1 MERHASSP
9 DMCAAARKHFRTP
22 GVRRKQGCL
31 RSTRII
37 MKFLD
42 LLKEKIVVFDGAM
55 GSSLQAQELSLEDWG
70 GAEFEN
76 CSENLLYTKPEAI
89 EIVHRDFLDV
99 GCDVIETNSFGG
111 SEVVLAEFGI
121 AEKTYDVNRKA
132 AEMAK
137 RLANDYSTKNQPR
150 FVAGSIGPG
159 TKLPTLG
166 HITYRDLKAAYETQ
180 VHGLIDG
187 GSDLLVVETCQDLL
201 QTKAALAAI
210 FDHFEKNE
218 IWVPVFAQV
227 TIETFGTMLN
237 GTEIGAALTALE
249 PFPIDVIGMNCGT
262 GPRQMADSL
271 KYLCEHAEMPVSVL
285 PNAGLPEV
293 KDGKQHY
300 DETPESF
307 TEQVVHFA
315 KDYGVNIVGG
325 CCGTTPKHIQMLRE
339 NIERVSPKQRDGK
352 HSPSASSIYF
362 RQPYKQDASFL
373 IVGERVNASGSRKMR
388 RLLDA
393 EDWDG
398 LVSLAKEQERE
409 GSHILDVNVDF
420 VGRDGAQDM
429 KELVS
434 RLVTNVKIPL
444 MLDSTEWEKMEAG
457 LEYAGGKCILNST
470 NYEDGEPRFYKV
482 LELCKEYGA
491 AVVIGLID
499 EDGMARTAQDKVKI
513 AHRAYKDATEFG
525 IPAHDIFFDPLALP
539 ISTGIEEDR
548 ANAHQTIEAIK
559 QIKEEVPETNIILG
573 VSNISFGLNP
583 AARVVLN
590 SVFLNDAV
598 EAGMNSAIVNAIKIL
613 PLSRFNEREIE
624 VARELIYDKREWNA
638 DTPVRN
644 EGEARIENKKG
655 WHKRGYLPHFDG
667 AVTQFVTF
675 RLADSLPQGVLKRFE
690 KEIDHDKLTKNS
702 DEYREMVE
710 QYLDKGVGSCILKNP
725 TIAEI
730 VQQTIEYENERTCK
744 VASWVVMPNHVH
756 ILLRPLNGHS
766 LSDILKRIKGVSAR
780 KINELEGSSGSVWQ
794 PDYFDR
800 FIRDEDHFLKTI
812 KYIKNNPVK
821 AGLCETAEE
830 WIFGSNRSADTPV
843 RKPKGKEKEAD
854 KSVRVPGAVCI
865 YDPLTEF
872 TTLFEG
878 KKRKSLKQDISDL
891 PIEEKLQR
899 HIIDGEKIG
908 LEDSLN
914 TALKKYEALDIIN
927 VHLLGGMKVVG
938 DLFGSG
944 QMQLPFVLQSAEA
957 MKAAVKFLEPHM
969 EKVEGE
975 THKGT
980 MVLAT
985 VKGDVHDIGKN
996 LVDIILTNNGYRVVN
1011 LGIKQTIDAILDACD
1026 EHKPDAIGMSG
1037 LLVKS
1042 TLIMRDNLEIMNE
1055 RAVTTPVVLGGAAL
1069 NRRYVDN
1076 DLIPLFKSKL
1086 FYARDAFDGLNA
1098 MDLLTLGEQ
1107 ESEVQSPKSKVASDQ
1122 KAETR
1127 PQGSV
1132 QSANAGNGKVGN
1144 AGGSPALSPK
1154 DEQNANVQTVADEED
1169 LVGEDAKLG
1178 KKAARVS
1185 TRETGDTSHK
1195 TKSDI
1200 QPVENI
1206 PTAPFYGSKVV
1217 EIKDLTK
1224 VFAYINETALFKG
1237 QWQYKQGK
1245 KSKEEYQEI
1254 LKGEVYPRFEEVK
1267 AKAIREK
1274 LLEAKLVYGYFP
1286 CQSEGN
1292 DLIIYEDDEKTE
1304 KLRFTFPRQPL
1315 EQRGSRNLCL
1325 ADFFAPKWKADT
1337 PVRKNEEEIQADKSV
1352 RVPSGKIDVVP
1363 FHLVTMGRRASEHSA
1378 KLFKNDDYTD
1388 YLLFHGLSV
1397 ESAEALAEMW
1407 HKRIREELGIA
1418 GQDAEDLNKLF
1429 RQGYQGSRYSF
1440 GYPAC
1445 PNLEDQTK
1453 LFELIKPER
1462 IDVSLTDE
1470 FMLDPEQST
1479 SAIFLH
1485 HPEARYFN
1493 VE

>member
-1 MERHASSP
+1 MN
-9 DMCAAARKHFRTP
+9 
-22 GVRRKQGCL
+22 
-31 RSTRII
+31 
-37 MKFLD
+37 FLD

-55 GSSLQAQELSLEDWG
+55 GSSLQAQELSIEDWG

-89 EIVHRDFLDV
+89 EIVHTDFLEA

-111 SEVVLAEFGI
+111 SEVVLQEFGI
-121 AEKTYDVNRKA
+121 AKKTYDVNRKA

-137 RLANDYSTKNQPR
+137 RLANDYSTKAKPR

-166 HITYRDLKAAYETQ
+166 HITYADLKKAYVDQ
-180 VHGLIDG
+180 VQGLIDG
-187 GSDLLVVETCQDLL
+187 GSDLLIVETCQDLL
-201 QTKAALAAI
+201 QTKAALSAI
-210 FDHFEKNE
+210 FDYFEKNR
-218 IWVPVFAQV
+218 IKIPVFAQV

-262 GPRQMADSL
+262 GPKQMADSL

-307 TEQVVHFA
+307 TQQVVHFA

-325 CCGTTPKHIQMLRE
+325 CCGTTPEHIRMLRE
-339 NIERVSPKQRDGK
+339 EIEQISPKERK
-352 HSPSASSIYF
+352 PYHSPSASSIYF
-362 RQPYKQDASFL
+362 RQPYQQDASFL

-388 RLLDA
+388 RLLDN

-420 VGRDGAQDM
+420 VGRDGVADM

-482 LELCKEYGA
+482 LDLCKEYGA

-499 EDGMARTAQDKVKI
+499 EDGMARTAEDKLKI
-513 AHRAYKDATEFG
+513 ARRAYKDTVGHG
-525 IPAHDIFFDPLALP
+525 IQAHDIFFDPLALP

-548 ANAHQTIEAIK
+548 ANAAQTIKAIR
-559 QIKEEVPETNIILG
+559 QIKEEMPEANIILG

-613 PLSRFNEREIE
+613 PLNRFNEKEIE
-624 VARELIYDKREWNA
+624 VARELIYDQRK
-638 DTPVRN
+638 
-644 EGEARIENKKG
+644 
-655 WHKRGYLPHFDG
+655 FDG
-667 AVTQFVTF
+667 
-675 RLADSLPQGVLKRFE
+675 D
-690 KEIDHDKLTKNS
+690 
-702 DEYREMVE
+702 
-710 QYLDKGVGSCILKNP
+710 
-725 TIAEI
+725 
-730 VQQTIEYENERTCK
+730 
-744 VASWVVMPNHVH
+744 
-756 ILLRPLNGHS
+756 
-766 LSDILKRIKGVSAR
+766 
-780 KINELEGSSGSVWQ
+780 
-794 PDYFDR
+794 
-800 FIRDEDHFLKTI
+800 
-812 KYIKNNPVK
+812 
-821 AGLCETAEE
+821 
-830 WIFGSNRSADTPV
+830 
-843 RKPKGKEKEAD
+843 
-854 KSVRVPGAVCI
+854 VCT
-865 YDPLTEF
+865 YDPLTIF

-878 KKRKSLKQDISDL
+878 KKRQSLKQDISVL

-914 TALKKYEALDIIN
+914 SALKKYEALDIIN
-927 VHLLGGMKVVG
+927 IHLLGGMKVVG
-938 DLFGSG
+938 ELFGSG

-957 MKAAVKFLEPHM
+957 MKTAVKFLEPYM

-996 LVDIILTNNGYRVVN
+996 LVDIILTNNGYKVVN
-1011 LGIKQTIDAILDACD
+1011 LGIKQTIDAILQACE
-1026 EHKPDAIGMSG
+1026 EHQPDAIGMSG

-1042 TLIMRDNLEIMNE
+1042 TLVMRDNLEIMNE
-1055 RAVTTPVVLGGAAL
+1055 RAITTPVVLGGAAL

-1076 DLIPLFKSKL
+1076 DLIPLFNSKL

-1098 MDLLTLGEQ
+1098 MDLLTSKEG
-1107 ESEVQSPKSKVASDQ
+1107 SGVPSPKSKVA
-1122 KAETR
+1122 
-1127 PQGSV
+1127 V
-1132 QSANAGNGKVGN
+1132 AGNGKSEKSARAEVLTPFN
-1144 AGGSPALSPK
+1144 ENENS
-1154 DEQNANVQTVADEED
+1154 EIQDEED

-1178 KKAARVS
+1178 FNTAQVGKTHTVPS
-1185 TRETGDTSHK
+1185 TQHSANTAHT

-1200 QPVENI
+1200 APVENL

-1224 VFAYINETALFKG
+1224 VFDFINETALFKG

-1245 KSKEEYQEI
+1245 KSKEEYQQI
-1254 LKGEVYPRFEEVK
+1254 LDTEVYPRYQEIR

-1274 LLEAKLVYGYFP
+1274 LLEAKLVYGYYP
-1286 CQSEGN
+1286 CQAEGN

-1304 KLRFTFPRQPL
+1304 TMRFTFPRQPL
-1315 EQRGSRNLCL
+1315 EQRGSKNLCL
-1325 ADFFAPKWKADT
+1325 ADFFAS
-1337 PVRKNEEEIQADKSV
+1337 RE
-1352 RVPSGKIDVVP
+1352 SGKIDVVP

-1378 KLFKNDDYTD
+1378 ELFKNDDYTD

-1418 GQDAEDLNKLF
+1418 GNDAPEMTKLF
-1429 RQGYQGSRYSF
+1429 KQGYQGSRYSF

-1445 PNLEDQTK
+1445 PNIEDQTK
-1453 LFELIKPER
+1453 LFELLKPER

-1479 SAIFLH
+1479 SAIILH
-1485 HPEARYFN
+1485 HPGAKYFN
-1493 VE
+1493 VD

>member
-1 MERHASSP
+1 
-9 DMCAAARKHFRTP
+9 
-22 GVRRKQGCL
+22 
-31 RSTRII
+31 
-37 MKFLD
+37 MKNNFLD

-55 GSSLQAQELSLEDWG
+55 GSSLQAQELSIEDWG
-70 GAEFEN
+70 GANFEN

-89 EIVHRDFLDV
+89 EIVHKDFLEA

-111 SEVVLAEFGI
+111 SEVVLQEFGI
-121 AEKTYDVNRKA
+121 AEKTYDVNLKA
-132 AEMAK
+132 AQMAK
-137 RLANDYSTKNQPR
+137 RLANDYSTKDKPR

-166 HITYRDLKAAYETQ
+166 HITYADLKDAYVEQ
-180 VHGLIDG
+180 VRGLIDG
-187 GSDLLVVETCQDLL
+187 GSDLMIVETCQDLL
-201 QTKAALAAI
+201 QTKAALSAI
-210 FDHFEKNE
+210 FDYFKEHK
-218 IWVPVFAQV
+218 IQLPVFAQV

-315 KDYGVNIVGG
+315 EDYGVNIVGG
-325 CCGTTPKHIQMLRE
+325 CCGTTPQHIQMLRE
-339 NIERVSPKQRDGK
+339 NIERISPKERNGK

-362 RQPYKQDASFL
+362 RQPYQQDASFL

-388 RLLDA
+388 RLLD
-393 EDWDG
+393 EENWDG
-398 LVSLAKEQERE
+398 LVNLAKEQERE

-420 VGRDGAQDM
+420 VGRDGVADM

-470 NYEDGEPRFYKV
+470 NYEDGEPRFKKV
-482 LELCKEYGA
+482 LDLCKEYGA

-499 EDGMARTAQDKVKI
+499 EDGMARTAEDKLRI
-513 AHRAYKDATEFG
+513 ARRAYKDTVEYG
-525 IPAHDIFFDPLALP
+525 IPGHDIFFDPLALP

-548 ANAHQTIEAIK
+548 ANAEQTIESIK
-559 QIKEEVPETNIILG
+559 QIKKEMPDANIILG

-613 PLSRFNEREIE
+613 PLNRFKDEEIK
-624 VARELIYDKREWNA
+624 VARELIYDQRKF
-638 DTPVRN
+638 
-644 EGEARIENKKG
+644 EG
-655 WHKRGYLPHFDG
+655 D
-667 AVTQFVTF
+667 
-675 RLADSLPQGVLKRFE
+675 
-690 KEIDHDKLTKNS
+690 
-702 DEYREMVE
+702 
-710 QYLDKGVGSCILKNP
+710 
-725 TIAEI
+725 
-730 VQQTIEYENERTCK
+730 
-744 VASWVVMPNHVH
+744 
-756 ILLRPLNGHS
+756 
-766 LSDILKRIKGVSAR
+766 
-780 KINELEGSSGSVWQ
+780 
-794 PDYFDR
+794 
-800 FIRDEDHFLKTI
+800 
-812 KYIKNNPVK
+812 
-821 AGLCETAEE
+821 
-830 WIFGSNRSADTPV
+830 
-843 RKPKGKEKEAD
+843 
-854 KSVRVPGAVCI
+854 VCT
-865 YDPLTEF
+865 YDPLTIF
-872 TTLFEG
+872 TTMFEG
-878 KKRKSLKQDISDL
+878 KKRQSLKQDISEL

-914 TALKKYEALDIIN
+914 QALKKYEALEIIN

-938 DLFGSG
+938 ELFGAG

-957 MKAAVKFLEPHM
+957 MKAAVKFLEPFM

-975 THKGT
+975 SHKGT

-996 LVDIILTNNGYRVVN
+996 LVDIILTNNGYNVVN
-1011 LGIKQTIDAILDACD
+1011 LGIKQTIDAILSACE
-1026 EHKPDAIGMSG
+1026 EHKPHAIGMSG

-1055 RAVTTPVVLGGAAL
+1055 RGIDTPVVLGGAAL

-1076 DLIPLFKSKL
+1076 DLVPLFESRL

-1098 MDLLTLGEQ
+1098 MDELTAKDTTDAK
-1107 ESEVQSPKSKVASDQ
+1107 SEPSAVADGLTPKSKTA
-1122 KAETR
+1122 A
-1127 PQGSV
+1127 
-1132 QSANAGNGKVGN
+1132 AGNGKSEPPVS
-1144 AGGSPALSPK
+1144 AGSSTQS
-1154 DEQNANVQTVADEED
+1154 DDNSIETIQDEED

-1178 KKAARVS
+1178 KQAARVS
-1185 TRETGDTSHK
+1185 AKQTGDRTH
-1195 TKSDI
+1195 TTPSDI

-1217 EIKDLTK
+1217 EITDLTK
-1224 VFAYINETALFKG
+1224 VFDFINETALFKG
-1237 QWQYKQGK
+1237 QWQYKQGR
-1245 KSKEEYQEI
+1245 KSKEEYQQIVEETVLPKFKEI
-1254 LKGEVYPRFEEVK
+1254 K

-1274 LLEAKLVYGYFP
+1274 LLEAKLVYGYYP

-1292 DLIIYEDDEKTE
+1292 DLIVYQDDEKTE
-1304 KLRFTFPRQPL
+1304 QMRFTFPRQPL
-1315 EQRGSRNLCL
+1315 EQRGSKNLCL
-1325 ADFFAPKWKADT
+1325 ADFFASKD
-1337 PVRKNEEEIQADKSV
+1337 
-1352 RVPSGKIDVVP
+1352 SGKIDVVP
-1363 FHLVTMGRRASEHSA
+1363 FHLVTMGRNASEHSA

-1407 HKRIREELGIA
+1407 HKRIRTELGIE
-1418 GQDAEDLNKLF
+1418 GQDAPEMNKLF
-1429 RQGYQGSRYSF
+1429 KQGYQGSRYSF

-1445 PNLEDQTK
+1445 PNIEDQTK
-1453 LFELIKPER
+1453 LFELLKPER
-1462 IDVSLTDE
+1462 IDVTLTDE
-1470 FMLDPEQST
+1470 FMLEPEQST
-1479 SAIFLH
+1479 SAIILH
-1485 HPEARYFN
+1485 HPDAKYFN